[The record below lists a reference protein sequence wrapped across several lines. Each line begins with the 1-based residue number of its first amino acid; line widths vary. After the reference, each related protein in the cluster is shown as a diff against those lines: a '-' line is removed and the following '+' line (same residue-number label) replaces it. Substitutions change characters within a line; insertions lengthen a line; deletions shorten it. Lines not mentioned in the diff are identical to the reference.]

1 MGHLWD
7 KLENDNVEMNVLGF
21 FFEGGLFCF
30 VF

>member
-21 FFEGGLFCF
+21 FLRGGCF
-30 VF
+30 VLFF